1 MFVYVAATSS
11 FVRVGDDQTQ
21 DSGEIEGKDEGRA
34 AHSPSPTRC
43 CSAVQARP
51 TSAEPLDPDPLFR
64 WRPPPESVYAAA
76 TLETA
81 KTLLEV
87 VEDKRKRR
95 QRKAGHATDTSC
107 GKEHA
112 AWEGAD
118 SAENFV
124 VPNVDDER
132 RGRHYFFKRCHADV
146 SRLSARRR
154 DEADAAV
161 AAGATTASA
170 GARQASPIRQTP
182 SAIPHERES
191 HDTAAGAKRRVA
203 PHQEAARSALHAYWI
218 SAVKCLQIA
227 DPFTQRAQDE
237 GEARDD
243 QTQYATVGDVAEVEV
258 PIEAQAH
265 DSGQRLL
272 MMPNDNPTMSIALR
286 VVQ

>member
-1 MFVYVAATSS
+1 MHGTVPRWPMFAYVAATSS
-11 FVRVGDDQTQ
+11 FVLVEDDQTQ
-21 DSGEIEGKDEGRA
+21 DIGEVEGKDEGRA
-34 AHSPSPTRC
+34 LHSPSPTRC
-43 CSAVQARP
+43 CSAAQARP
-51 TSAEPLDPDPLFR
+51 TSAEPLEPDPVFR

-76 TLETA
+76 TLQTA

-87 VEDKRKRR
+87 VEDQRKRR
-95 QRKAGHATDTSC
+95 QRKAGHATDTAR
-107 GKEHA
+107 GKEHTV
-112 AWEGAD
+112 WKGAD
-118 SAENFV
+118 SAEKSVV
-124 VPNVDDER
+124 VPNEDDER
-132 RGRHYFFKRCHADV
+132 RGRHFFFKRNHADV

-161 AAGATTASA
+161 AAGATTASTGA
-170 GARQASPIRQTP
+170 GQASPIRQTP

-258 PIEAQAH
+258 PIAAQAQ
-265 DSGQRLL
+265 DSGQ
-272 MMPNDNPTMSIALR
+272 DC
-286 VVQ
+286 